1 MGCTAPD
8 PQDFEDECPTIGEP
22 CPQGNAGEFCCRDAC
37 PRNYC
42 TAKQAPAVKKSG
54 FSDLVAEL
62 ELENSGFLSDLVAEL
77 ELPMDEIAAA
87 IPKFDVP
94 LEMDETM
101 EALSAIEE
109 EEDIP
114 VKMSLP

>member
-1 MGCTAPD
+1 MNVHMICFRLFCLHVSYTLQASFVGCTAPD

-54 FSDLVAEL
+54 F
-62 ELENSGFLSDLVAEL
+62 LSDLLTE
-77 ELPMDEIAAA
+77 
-87 IPKFDVP
+87 
-94 LEMDETM
+94 
-101 EALSAIEE
+101 
-109 EEDIP
+109 
-114 VKMSLP
+114 

>member
-8 PQDFEDECPTIGEP
+8 PADFEDECPTVGQP

-54 FSDLVAEL
+54 F
-62 ELENSGFLSDLVAEL
+62 LSDLLTEL

-87 IPKFDVP
+87 IPKFEIP
-94 LEMDETM
+94 LDFEMDETM
-101 EALSAIEE
+101 EALSALSALE